1 MLRFKDFYLKKV
13 YKNSGK
19 KIGIVEDLCI
29 DFFNEKLVGFKI
41 STNNLFSKKNYVSKE
56 NVISIGRNIVINKIE
71 EKNTL
76 CFKEIKD
83 MEVIDTSG
91 SIKGT
96 VEDLIIDS
104 ENYDIKAIIVSS
116 GLIDKMIKG
125 KQIFLLSDCIL
136 GEKYILYTKSQ
147 KVSFK
152 IMPHNIKGNYVIKK
166 A

>member
-1 MLRFKDFYLKKV
+1 MLRSKDFYLKKV
-13 YKNSGK
+13 YASNGK
-19 KIGIVEDLCI
+19 KIGIVEDVCI

-41 STNNLFSKKNYVSKE
+41 STNNIFSKKNYVSKE
-56 NVISIGRNIVINKIE
+56 NVILIGANMIINEVE
-71 EKNTL
+71 ERTAL

-83 MEVIDTSG
+83 IEVIDTSG
-91 SIKGT
+91 RIKGT

-125 KQIFLLSDCIL
+125 KQIFLLNACIL
-136 GEKYILYTKSQ
+136 GEEYILYTKAE

-152 IMPHNIKGNYVIKK
+152 VMPHNIKENYVTKK